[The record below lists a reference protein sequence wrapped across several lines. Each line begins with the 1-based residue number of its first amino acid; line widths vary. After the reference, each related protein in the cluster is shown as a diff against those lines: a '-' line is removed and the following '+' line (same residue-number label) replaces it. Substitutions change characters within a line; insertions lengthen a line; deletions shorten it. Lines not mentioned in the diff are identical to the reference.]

1 MSNRGYGRN
10 SADYGPL
17 PGQEAGYGQA
27 AYPDQGAAYA
37 GQDAGYGQGQDPAYA
52 QGQDAGYGQG
62 QDAAYGQAGYTSQS
76 AGYSTQ
82 ATDYAGQGAT
92 TQSRTSHAT
101 AKGFVGSL
109 FDFGFNSFVTPKVVK
124 VLYVLIMAGLA
135 LAEVGYLLFAFK
147 ESTIFGI
154 ISLLILCPLTFLVY
168 LALWR
173 ILLELFI
180 VIFRISDDLRSIRE
194 RGESR

>member
-10 SADYGPL
+10 PADYGPL
-17 PGQEAGYGQA
+17 PGQEVGYDQA
-27 AYPDQGAAYA
+27 AYPGQGASYA
-37 GQDAGYGQGQDPAYA
+37 GQDAGYGQGQDSGYA
-52 QGQDAGYGQG
+52 QGQDAGYGQ
-62 QDAAYGQAGYTSQS
+62 AGYTTRG
-76 AGYSTQ
+76 AGYPTQ
-82 ATDYAGQGAT
+82 GTDYAEPAAT
-92 TQSRTSHAT
+92 TQSRTSHAGAT
-101 AKGFVGSL
+101 GAKGFVGSL

-135 LAEVGYLLFAFK
+135 LAEIGYLLFAFR

-154 ISLLILCPLTFLVY
+154 ISLVILCPLTFLVY

>member
-1 MSNRGYGRN
+1 MSNRGYERN
-10 SADYGPL
+10 PADYGPL
-17 PGQEAGYGQA
+17 PGQEVGYGQT
-27 AYPDQGAAYA
+27 AYPGQGAAYA
-37 GQDAGYGQGQDPAYA
+37 GQDIGYGQGQDP
-52 QGQDAGYGQG
+52 GYGQG
-62 QDAAYGQAGYTSQS
+62 QDGGYGQPGYTAQG

-82 ATDYAGQGAT
+82 ETNYSEQPATPP
-92 TQSRTSHAT
+92 SRTSRAT

-124 VLYVLIMAGLA
+124 VVYVLIMAGLA

-154 ISLLILCPLTFLVY
+154 ISLLILCPLSFFVY

-180 VIFRISDDLRSIRE
+180 VIFRISDDLRTIRE

>member
-10 SADYGPL
+10 PADYGPL
-17 PGQEAGYGQA
+17 PGQEVGYGQA
-27 AYPDQGAAYA
+27 AFPGDGAAYA
-37 GQDAGYGQGQDPAYA
+37 GQDAGYGQGQDPGYS
-52 QGQDAGYGQG
+52 QGQDPGYAQ
-62 QDAAYGQAGYTSQS
+62 

-82 ATDYAGQGAT
+82 GTDYADQGAT
-92 TQSRTSHAT
+92 TQSRTSHAS

-135 LAEVGYLLFAFK
+135 LAEIGYLLFAFK
-147 ESTIFGI
+147 ESAIFGI
-154 ISLLILCPLTFLVY
+154 VSLLILCPLSFLVY